1 MVQDEFDDTTVA
13 VYDGLLTQ
21 ALREIRS
28 PAATPG
34 QRIAWADAA
43 EFALE
48 HLPDT
53 EARVAETLSIAART
67 LHSPGVVSRLI
78 AGVWSCTGCRSYD
91 GTRKRLLGWVINLA
105 DRAVRGE
112 HWATFAWLA
121 HTTIRLDGVE
131 RELPAEWERGIRAA
145 YNLPSTWVSLYL
157 FAYHYGGSSRRT
169 SRPRP
174 TGSASFAPI
183 HGFRMRSNESRRWS
197 NSFRAWSANEWIHDE

>member
-1 MVQDEFDDTTVA
+1 MQDEFDDTTVA

-21 ALREIRS
+21 ALREIQS

-78 AGVWSCTGCRSYD
+78 TGVWSCTGCRSYD

-105 DRAVRGE
+105 DRAIRSE

-145 YNLPSTWVSLYL
+145 YDLPSTWVSLYL
-157 FAYHYGGSSRRT
+157 FAYHYGRK
-169 SRPRP
+169 
-174 TGSASFAPI
+174 FAPDVASAPDW
-183 HGFRMRSNESRRWS
+183 FRLLRSDPRLQDAFQRESSLEQQLPCPVCKRV
-197 NSFRAWSANEWIHDE
+197 DP